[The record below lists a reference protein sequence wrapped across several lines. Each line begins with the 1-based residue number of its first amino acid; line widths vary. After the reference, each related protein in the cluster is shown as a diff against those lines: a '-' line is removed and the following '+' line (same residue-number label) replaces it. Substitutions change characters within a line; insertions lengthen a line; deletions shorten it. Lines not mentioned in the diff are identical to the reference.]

1 MLLSVEKVYYLDLSD
16 GVQVQTE
23 DDKVKLCARNANTL
37 PKWGAGRSCL
47 FSLVLVWLRV
57 FSLLNSNFS
66 KDEEAALEETVETSI
81 MLKYN
86 YIQRDK
92 SE

>member
-1 MLLSVEKVYYLDLSD
+1 MGSWKILLVQPSS
-16 GVQVQTE
+16 GVAE
-23 DDKVKLCARNANTL
+23 
-37 PKWGAGRSCL
+37 
-47 FSLVLVWLRV
+47 RV